1 MTTTE
6 TSQRADTAGT
16 LLTAAIV
23 LLALASGYI
32 HTTLGQWYF
41 YLNALGYLT
50 LAILMVLPVGLAR
63 RFRWLIRLALLGYAL
78 GSIVM
83 WLIFGARFDLAYV
96 DKGIEIVLVLLLLAA
111 IYRSDGGPRGDLAR
125 LRGLPAELS
134 SLRGG
139 GR

>member
-1 MTTTE
+1 MTTAQT
-6 TSQRADTAGT
+6 TQRADVVGT

-23 LLALASGYI
+23 ILALASGYI

-83 WLIFGARFDLAYV
+83 WLIFGARFDLAYL
-96 DKGIEIVLVLLLLAA
+96 DKGIEIVMILLLLVV
-111 IYRSDGGPRGDLAR
+111 IYRSDGGPRGVVAH

>member
-1 MTTTE
+1 MTTAQT
-6 TSQRADTAGT
+6 TQRSDTAGT
-16 LLTAAIV
+16 LLTAGIV

-50 LAILMVLPVGLAR
+50 LAILMVLPVGLVR
-63 RFRWLIRLALLGYAL
+63 RFRWLVRLALLGYTL

-83 WLIFGARFDLAYV
+83 WLIFGARFDLAYI
-96 DKGIEIVLVLLLLAA
+96 DKGIEVVLVILLLVA
-111 IYRSDGGPRGDLAR
+111 IYRSDGGPRGVIAH
-125 LRGLPAELS
+125 LRGLPAELA

>member
-1 MTTTE
+1 MTTAQT
-6 TSQRADTAGT
+6 TQRADVAGT
-16 LLTAAIV
+16 VLTAAIV

-50 LAILMVLPVGLAR
+50 LAILMVLPAGLVR
-63 RFRWLIRLALLGYAL
+63 RFRWLTRLALLGFAL
-78 GSIVM
+78 GSIFM
-83 WLIFGARFDLAYV
+83 WLIFGARFDLAYL
-96 DKGIEIVLVLLLLAA
+96 DKGIEIVLVLLLLVA
-111 IYRSDGGPRGDLAR
+111 IYRSDGGPRGDVTR

-139 GR
+139 AR

>member
-1 MTTTE
+1 MTTAE
-6 TSQRADTAGT
+6 TTQRADVVGT

-63 RFRWLIRLALLGYAL
+63 RFRWLIRLALLGYTL
-78 GSIVM
+78 GSIFRWV
-83 WLIFGARFDLAYV
+83 LFGARYDVAYL
-96 DKGIEIVLVLLLLAA
+96 DKGIEIALVLLLLVA
-111 IYRSDGGPRGDLAR
+111 IYRSDGGPRGVVAR

-134 SLRGG
+134 SLRGA

>member
-1 MTTTE
+1 MTTAQT
-6 TSQRADTAGT
+6 QRADVVGT

-23 LLALASGYI
+23 LLALASGFI
-32 HTTLGQWYF
+32 HATLGQWYF

-50 LAILMVLPVGLAR
+50 LAILMVLPVGIVR

-78 GSIVM
+78 GSIFM
-83 WLIFGARFDLAYV
+83 WVLFGARYDVAYL

-111 IYRSDGGPRGDLAR
+111 IYRSDGGPRGVVAR

-134 SLRGG
+134 SLRGA

>member
-1 MTTTE
+1 MTTTQ
-6 TSQRADTAGT
+6 TTQRTDGAGA
-16 LLTAAIV
+16 LLTTAIV

-41 YLNALGYLT
+41 YLNAIGYLT

-63 RFRWLIRLALLGYAL
+63 RFRWLIRLALLGYAV

-83 WLIFGARFDLAYV
+83 WLIFGARFDLAYL
-96 DKGIEIVLVLLLLAA
+96 DKGIEIVLVLLLLVAM
-111 IYRSDGGPRGDLAR
+111 YRSDGGPRGVAAR

-134 SLRGG
+134 SLRNGS
-139 GR
+139 

>member
-1 MTTTE
+1 MTTAE
-6 TSQRADTAGT
+6 TSQRADVVGT

-63 RFRWLIRLALLGYAL
+63 RFRWLIRLALLGYTL
-78 GSIVM
+78 GSIFM
-83 WLIFGARFDLAYV
+83 WVLFGARYDVAYL
-96 DKGIEIVLVLLLLAA
+96 DKGIELALVLLLLIA
-111 IYRSDGGPRGDLAR
+111 IYRSDGGPRGVVAR

-134 SLRGG
+134 SLRGA